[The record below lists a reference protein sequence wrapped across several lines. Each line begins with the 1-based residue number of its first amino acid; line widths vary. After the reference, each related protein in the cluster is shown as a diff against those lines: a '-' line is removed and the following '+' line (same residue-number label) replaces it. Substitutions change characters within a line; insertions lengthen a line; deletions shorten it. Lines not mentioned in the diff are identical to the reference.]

1 MIKPLQRFFKS
12 GSAGGILLVMATFLA
27 LLFANTGLSTF
38 YDLLLNIPV
47 EIRLGEFEIA
57 KPLLLWINDGLMAIF
72 FFMIGLELKGE
83 LIDGQLSKPD
93 KLILPVVAAIGGMA
107 VPALVY
113 AYFNW
118 GDESAM
124 GGWAIPT
131 ATDIAFALGIMS
143 LLGNRVP
150 TALKI
155 FLVSL
160 AIIDDIGAIII
171 IALFYTSNL
180 SLLSLAVAGSCLA
193 ILFAMN
199 RRGVMALAPYL
210 LIGVIMW
217 ASVLKSGV
225 HATLAGVALAF
236 FIPYKTPDGRSP
248 VKEMEHEL
256 HPSVAFVILPI
267 FAFANAGV
275 EFDERAATQLFTG
288 IPLGIALGLFF
299 GKQAGVF
306 LFSWIAVKLRIAP
319 EPDISWKE
327 LYGVAIL
334 CGVGFTMSLFIGS
347 LAFEQGGENYLAVD
361 RMGILIGSGAAA
373 VFGYLYLNKI
383 LPKNKDNH

>member
-1 MIKPLQRFFKS
+1 MINLLQGFFKS
-12 GSAGGILLVMATFLA
+12 ESAGGILLVIATFLA
-27 LLFANTGLSTF
+27 LLFANTSLSPF

-47 EIRLGEFEIA
+47 EIRFGEFEIA

-72 FFMIGLELKGE
+72 FFMIGLELKTE
-83 LIDGQLSKPD
+83 LIDGQLSQPD
-93 KLILPVVAAIGGMA
+93 KLILPVVAAIGGMV

-113 AYFNW
+113 AIFNW
-118 GDESAM
+118 HDSGAM
-124 GGWAIPT
+124 TGWAIPT

-150 TALKI
+150 TSLKI

-171 IALFYTSNL
+171 IALFYTSDL
-180 SLLSLAVAGSCLA
+180 SLVSLAVAGSCLA
-193 ILFAMN
+193 ILFIMN
-199 RRGVMALAPYL
+199 RRGVMGLAPYL
-210 LIGVIMW
+210 LIGVVMW

-248 VKEMEHEL
+248 VKEMEHDL
-256 HPSVAFVILPI
+256 HPSVAFVILPV

-275 EFDERAATQLFTG
+275 QFDERAIGQIFTG

-299 GKQAGVF
+299 GKQIGVF
-306 LFSWIAVKLRIAP
+306 VFSWLAVKIGLAP
-319 EPDISWKE
+319 KPDLSWKE
-327 LYGVAIL
+327 IYGVAIL

-373 VFGYLYLNKI
+373 VFGYFYLNWI
-383 LPKNKDNH
+383 LPKNKE